1 MDDLKLLKNGII
13 FFFLKYTFFHGKL
26 NSLAKKKQVYSCHA
40 CLVTQVSEVSSPDWC
55 SKKEKE

>member
-40 CLVTQVSEVSSPDWC
+40 CLVTQVSEVLSPDWC
-55 SKKEKE
+55 S